1 MTPATKIPIQD
12 WMSDAATQA
21 VLAPLVDADSAEP
34 TILFVGGCVRDALLG
49 RPVVDVDMATVHA
62 PEEVMRRLDAVGFGY
77 HTTGVEHGTVA
88 AHRDGRVFE
97 ITTLRVD
104 VETDGR
110 HATVAYTDNWA
121 LDASRRD
128 FTMNALY
135 ADADGNVFDPL
146 DSMADIEARRVRFI
160 GDPNARIEE
169 DALRILRF
177 YRFNAQLDEPGL
189 DPDGLAACQA
199 HAGMLEQLSGE
210 RIRDEL
216 FKLLRAPGVFWMLRH
231 EAYPALL
238 KWLFPELPDLKHS
251 FGLEAVAIAER
262 SCGDVDP
269 VRRIAALIEA
279 FPLRN
284 DEDVSVFQENAA
296 AIAARLRLSGV
307 QSKRLARMLERPRGL
322 EPRWVVEAEMDWDR
336 ASAILPLGRIFSL
349 RRRLAR
355 EKEIDRSYR
364 AQLYALDS
372 ASWRDAVILN
382 WAGQF
387 AHILQAAEHNAPA
400 REIPDQHW
408 IDLLEL
414 PRREPKPEFPLRGA
428 DVLGV
433 GVPEGPD
440 VSRLLKEAEDWW
452 IDGGFE
458 ADRNACLA
466 ELKRRARRLSDSS
479 GRV

>member
-12 WMSDAATQA
+12 WMSDPATRA
-21 VLAPLVDADSAEP
+21 VLAPLVDPESAEP
-34 TILFVGGCVRDALLG
+34 AILFVGGCVRDALLG

-62 PEEVMRRLDAVGFGY
+62 PEEVMRRLDAAGIGY
-77 HTTGVEHGTVA
+77 HTPGIEHGTVA

-110 HATVAYTDNWA
+110 HATIAYTDNWA

-146 DSMADIEARRVRFI
+146 GGIADIEARRVRFI
-160 GDPNARIEE
+160 GDPNERIQE

-177 YRFNAQLDEPGL
+177 FRFNAQLDEPAL

-199 HAGMLEQLSGE
+199 QAGMLERLSGE

-216 FKLLRAPGVFWMLRH
+216 FKLLRAPGAFWMLRH
-231 EAYPALL
+231 EAYPDLL
-238 KWLFPELPDLKHS
+238 KWLFPELPDLKNSH
-251 FGLEAVAIAER
+251 GLEAVAIAER
-262 SCGDVDP
+262 SCGDTDP
-269 VRRIAALIEA
+269 LRRIVALIEA

-284 DEDVSVFQENAA
+284 EDAVSVFHENAA
-296 AIAARLRLSGV
+296 ALAARLRLSGV
-307 QSKRLARMLERPRGL
+307 QSKRLARMLDRPRNL
-322 EPRWVVEAEMDWDR
+322 EPRWDVEAEMDWDH

-364 AQLYALDS
+364 AHLYALDTI
-372 ASWRDAVILN
+372 SWRDAVILN
-382 WAGQF
+382 WAGQY
-387 AHILQAAEHNAPA
+387 ARGLQAAAHPAPA
-400 REIPDQHW
+400 REIPDQQW

-414 PRREPKPEFPLRGA
+414 PRRESKPEFPLRGA
-428 DVLGV
+428 DVLDL
-433 GVPEGPD
+433 GVPEGPEIR
-440 VSRLLKEAEDWW
+440 RLLKELEAWW
-452 IDGGFE
+452 IEGGFE
-458 ADRNACLA
+458 ANRDACLE
-466 ELKRRARRLSDSS
+466 ELKRRVRLLPSS
-479 GRV
+479 GGRV

>member
-12 WMSDAATQA
+12 WMSDPATQA
-21 VLAPLVDADSAEP
+21 VRAPFVDSDSAGP
-34 TILFVGGCVRDALLG
+34 AILFVGGCVRDALLG

-62 PEEVMRRLDAVGFGY
+62 PEEVMRRLDAAGVGY

-88 AHRDGRVFE
+88 AHMDNRVFE

-110 HATVAYTDNWA
+110 HARVAYTDDWA
-121 LDASRRD
+121 IDASRRD
-128 FTMNALY
+128 FTINALY

-146 DSMADIEARRVRFI
+146 GGMADIEARRVRFI
-160 GDPNARIEE
+160 GDPNERIQE

-177 YRFNAQLDEPGL
+177 YRFNAQLDETGL

-199 HAGMLEQLSGE
+199 HAGMLERLSGE

-238 KWLFPELPDLKHS
+238 KWLFPELPSLKDS
-251 FGLEAVAIAER
+251 YGLEAVAIAER
-262 SCGDVDP
+262 SCGDMDP
-269 VRRIAALIEA
+269 LRRIAALIEA

-284 DEDVSVFQENAA
+284 DDDVSVFRANAM

-307 QSKRLARMLERPRGL
+307 QSKRLARMLDRPRDL
-322 EPRWVVEAEMDWDR
+322 EPRWDVEAEMDWDH

-387 AHILQAAEHNAPA
+387 AHILQAAEYNAPA
-400 REIPDQHW
+400 REIPVQHW
-408 IDLLEL
+408 IDLLGL
-414 PRREPKPEFPLRGA
+414 PKREPKPEFPLRGA
-428 DVLGV
+428 DVLDL
-433 GVPEGPD
+433 GVPQGPEI
-440 VSRLLKEAEDWW
+440 SRLLKAVESWW
-452 IDGGFE
+452 IDGGLNAE
-458 ADRNACLA
+458 RDACLE
-466 ELKRRARRLSDSS
+466 ELKRRVGRLPDS
-479 GRV
+479 GGWV